1 MTLPMLTVTRAKSA
15 QLGLTGSFFTQGFLS
30 ITFLPRI
37 PELMDQIGVNFAQW
51 GLIMGLSGLGG
62 MIPLLFGNRLIMRV
76 GTRPIMFIGSALV
89 SVMVATFGFARN
101 GLTFFFLIFGMSFLM
116 SIFNLALNSQS
127 IMFQNRIG
135 RVVLGKFHA
144 TWSIGAALSSV
155 VSGLLATFMPLW
167 LHLLIVPGL
176 TLVVFMY
183 FTGKVLA
190 PHEDGHTEERAKAI
204 KVPFFKSPSMV
215 WLLAAGLFTGVFPE
229 LMMMDWSAVFG
240 RDVLGLDAGLQAVP
254 YTVFVVSMIA
264 GRLLIAPITKRFH
277 VSEYARVGAF
287 VGAVAMLCGVWLG
300 TWLAEAGS
308 GQGNAIFALAVSSI
322 FWAIAG
328 LGIAAMVPSFFSAA
342 GHVPGMPT
350 AQVMARMQL
359 VNSITVLLAKIL
371 MGALA
376 EGISLSFAFW
386 FPVVVLLVSGF
397 LAGKV
402 ASRLKRHEVV
412 ANAFPPTGPIGA
424 VND

>member
-1 MTLPMLTVTRAKSA
+1 MTLPMLTVNRAKSA

-30 ITFLPRI
+30 ITYLPRI
-37 PELMDQIGVNFAQW
+37 PELMDQLGVNFAQW

-62 MIPLLFGNRLIMRV
+62 MIPLLFGNKLIMRL
-76 GTRPIMFIGSALV
+76 GTRPIMFVASVLV
-89 SVMVATFGFARN
+89 SIMVATFGFARD
-101 GLTFFFLIFGMSFLM
+101 GLTFFFLIFGMSFVM
-116 SIFNLALNSQS
+116 SIYNLSLNSQS

-135 RVVLGKFHA
+135 KVVLGKFHA

-155 VSGLLATFMPLW
+155 VAGLLATFMPLW

-176 TLVVFMY
+176 ALAGFLY
-183 FTGKVLA
+183 FTAKVLA
-190 PHEDGHTEERAKAI
+190 PHEDGHTEEKAKAI

-264 GRLLIAPITKRFH
+264 GRLLISPITKRFH

-287 VGAVAMLCGVWLG
+287 VGSAAMLAGVWLG
-300 TWLAEAGS
+300 TWLSAS
-308 GQGNAIFALAVSSI
+308 SSSFVALAVSSV

-328 LGIAAMVPSFFSAA
+328 LGCAAMVPSFFSAA

-359 VNSITVLLAKIL
+359 VNSITVLGAKIL

-376 EGISLSFAFW
+376 QGISLSVAFG
-386 FPVVVLLVSGF
+386 FPVLVLLASGF

-412 ANAFPPTGPIGA
+412 ANAFPPTGPISMVGE
-424 VND
+424 